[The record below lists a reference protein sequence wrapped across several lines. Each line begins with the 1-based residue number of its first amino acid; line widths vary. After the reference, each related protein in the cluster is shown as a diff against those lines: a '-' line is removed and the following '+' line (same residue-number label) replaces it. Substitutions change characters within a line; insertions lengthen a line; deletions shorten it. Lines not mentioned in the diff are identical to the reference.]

1 MKKLIFLLA
10 GILVLALTL
19 IGCGGPAPSSP
30 QTPSSSPSA
39 SPSPTPTQTGPSP
52 SASSPS
58 PTSSPPVQGE
68 TDFPPYPGAT
78 QVSKVVTSDTGPS
91 GQKGTVTVFFLT
103 TTDPYE
109 KVRDY
114 YKNLIPSGWKNLTS
128 SEMTDEEG
136 KKTFATSAQSPT
148 EEMWVSFVVSISDED
163 VVSVNHLFGKAGEVP
178 STGGPETGEIKPYP
192 NAETLDSGQWS
203 GVGPNGQEA
212 NWSMVRLSTS
222 DSYDKVK
229 VYYQVNTPARFVKV
243 FDHEETDE
251 DGAKSYALMLQAP
264 DLAQFYVIYISENLD
279 EGTVEITH
287 NFGTK

>member
-1 MKKLIFLLA
+1 MKKLIFLLV
-10 GILVLALTL
+10 GIIVLTL
-19 IGCGGPAPSSP
+19 MGCGSPAPSSSSP
-30 QTPSSSPSA
+30 ASPSLSPSPSASQSPSPTPTPSSSPS
-39 SPSPTPTQTGPSP
+39 PSPTP
-52 SASSPS
+52 SS
-58 PTSSPPVQGE
+58 TSQGE
-68 TDFPPYPGAT
+68 EDFPPYPGAT

>member
-78 QVSKVVTSDTGPS
+78 QVSKVQTTDSGPS
-91 GQKGTVTVFFLT
+91 GQQGTVTIYFLT
-103 TTDPYE
+103 TNDPFE

-114 YKNLIPSGWKNLTS
+114 YKNLIPSGWKTVSS
-128 SEMTDEEG
+128 SESTNEEG
-136 KKTFATSAQSPT
+136 LRTFYITGQSPSEDKWAT
-148 EEMWVSFVVSISDED
+148 FVVGEYEENVTSI
-163 VVSVNHLFGKAGEVP
+163 NHQIGIKGEAP
-178 STGGPETGEIKPYP
+178 STGGPGTGEFNPYP
-192 NAETLDSGQWS
+192 NAEVLDSGEWS

-212 NWSMVRLSTS
+212 KWSMVRLSTE

-229 VYYQVNTPARFVKV
+229 TYYALNIPSTFLKV

-251 DGAKSYALMLQAP
+251 DGAKSYTMMLQSL
-264 DLAQFYVIYISENLD
+264 DQGKFYAIFIQENLD

-287 NFGTK
+287 NYGTK